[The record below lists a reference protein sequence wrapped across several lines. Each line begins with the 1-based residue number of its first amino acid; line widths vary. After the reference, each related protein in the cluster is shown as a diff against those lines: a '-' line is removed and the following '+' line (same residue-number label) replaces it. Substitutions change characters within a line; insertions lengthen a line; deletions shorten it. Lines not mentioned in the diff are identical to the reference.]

1 MSISAC
7 SFFDAFNKIPSLFI
21 FNVAVPR
28 IIKTQATMMV
38 NFAEVTKIVAE
49 KEASPLPSRVATS
62 AAAAAAAKCSS
73 IGDTGQEDCCDN
85 VIERHDDD
93 DADAIHDDHTHSVR
107 FVKTVDVHV
116 HNEVLGFNPST
127 KVGRQALH
135 YTTRA
140 TTNVCASG
148 CEKQLVLELAVNTS
162 NLALPS

>member
-73 IGDTGQEDCCDN
+73 IGDTGQEDCCEN
-85 VIERHDDD
+85 VIERHEDDD
-93 DADAIHDDHTHSVR
+93 VNDALHDDHTHSVR

-127 KVGRQALH
+127 KVGRHCTALH
-135 YTTRA
+135 H
-140 TTNVCASG
+140 
-148 CEKQLVLELAVNTS
+148 TS
-162 NLALPS
+162 NNERVCFWM